1 MFCLRF
7 KQNDKEVKKNTT
19 LSGKVQH
26 PIEKNHKQRENRLLY
41 FIIIIIK
48 RNALCL
54 I

>member
-1 MFCLRF
+1 MTN
-7 KQNDKEVKKNTT
+7 KQKKNTT

-26 PIEKNHKQRENRLLY
+26 PIEKNHKQRENRLL
-41 FIIIIIK
+41 FFIIIIIIK